1 MKLRIL
7 TAAFAGVCMAVG
19 VACSQPAPPA
29 HSAPTPHPAP
39 AAQPAPPPV
48 PAPVREFGHFPY
60 AEGTGLE
67 DNVCTHGD
75 PERRHLKPDA
85 AAALARM
92 KAAAAAASPK
102 VILLP
107 ASCFRSIASQTRLF
121 NCSGN
126 AGTGCAKGRL
136 ASAEKRATAVA
147 PGGHSEHATGYAIDF
162 FPSSADI
169 GAGGCASGAACTTS
183 PRFANSR
190 SGRWLAAHAH
200 AFGFEQS
207 FYPGSTQGVMVEA
220 WHYRF
225 VGTPQAE
232 AVFHAARTQ
241 FPSPH
246 PGAMQP

>member
-1 MKLRIL
+1 MNLKVL
-7 TAAFAGVCMAVG
+7 TAAFAGACMAAG
-19 VACSQPAPPA
+19 VACSQPAPAP
-29 HSAPTPHPAP
+29 HSAPATHATPSIAPASTPTPAP
-39 AAQPAPPPV
+39 A
-48 PAPVREFGHFPY
+48 REYGHFAY

-67 DNVCTHGD
+67 DNVCTHGN

-85 AAALARM
+85 ATALARM

-126 AGTGCAKGRL
+126 AGAGCAIGRL
-136 ASAEKRATAVA
+136 ANAETRATAVA

-162 FPSSADI
+162 FPSSTDI
-169 GAGGCASGAACTTS
+169 GAGGCESGASCTTS
-183 PRFANSR
+183 PRFAASR
-190 SGRWLAAHAH
+190 SGRWLVAHAH
-200 AFGFEQS
+200 EFGFEQS

-246 PGAMQP
+246 PGQPQP

>member
-1 MKLRIL
+1 MTLRIL
-7 TAAFAGVCMAVG
+7 TAALAGMCMAVG
-19 VACSQPAPPA
+19 VACSQPAPPV
-29 HSAPTPHPAP
+29 HSTPTAHPAP
-39 AAQPAPPPV
+39 APAPLPA

-60 AEGTGLE
+60 AEGVGLQ

-75 PERRHLKPDA
+75 PERRHLMPDA

-92 KAAAAAASPK
+92 KAAAAATTPK
-102 VILLP
+102 VVLLP

-121 NCSGN
+121 NCSGQS
-126 AGTGCAKGRL
+126 GTGCANGRL
-136 ASAEKRATAVA
+136 ASAERRATAVA

-162 FPSSADI
+162 FPSSADKAA
-169 GAGGCASGAACTTS
+169 GGGCASGAACTTA
-183 PRFANSR
+183 PAFANSR

-200 AFGFEQS
+200 EFGFEQS

-225 VGTPQAE
+225 VGTPKAE

-246 PGAMQP
+246 PGDPQP